1 MFACHVPFP
10 SYAFFVDIPPIPH
23 PALLLLWSHP
33 PPSGKH
39 QKPGTGCGTL
49 KLFIGT
55 LTLNNHWIIN
65 TQLLLIPSPTS
76 LDLFRGLHMADVDA
90 EAERL
95 RYDRSSADRK
105 AGWKVPPALTPHM
118 SHGKDHDAFAL
129 AVRLGKTAQI
139 RHAFALK
146 SHPTLLRNIG
156 EYLSNSAGEWVSR
169 SPSLSSS
176 L

>member
-1 MFACHVPFP
+1 
-10 SYAFFVDIPPIPH
+10 
-23 PALLLLWSHP
+23 
-33 PPSGKH
+33 
-39 QKPGTGCGTL
+39 
-49 KLFIGT
+49 
-55 LTLNNHWIIN
+55 
-65 TQLLLIPSPTS
+65 
-76 LDLFRGLHMADVDA
+76 MADVDA

-105 AGWKVPPALTPHM
+105 AGWKLPPALTPHM